1 MKGPTPR
8 HARLGGRA
16 ALVGFGDATFDAAYI
31 ATTGCCRLGSSR
43 LDWREAGAR
52 FAGASMMEFDTT

>member
-31 ATTGCCRLGSSR
+31 HSSNDR
-43 LDWREAGAR
+43 VLPPWVEQA
-52 FAGASMMEFDTT
+52 